1 MNKTEMFA
9 AITAQR
15 LRLCDTLDSLTDAEW
30 GAASLCVGWRVR
42 DVVGHLVGILEPT
55 RLQAFVG
62 IAKARNFHRY
72 TNRLAIANGARDPKE
87 LAATY
92 RHLAGKNFT
101 PPGLG
106 PIAPLSDI
114 CIHTR
119 DIERPL
125 GRPSTLV
132 RTDLEAVTAFICG
145 GRAPF
150 FVPFSR
156 TKGLRLVAT
165 DLGWSRGQGDEIS
178 GPAEALVMAVAGRRH
193 ALNDVTGP
201 GIQKLAARLG

>member
-1 MNKTEMFA
+1 MNKNEMFA

-15 LRLCDTLDSLTDAEW
+15 LRLCDTLDSLTEAEW
-30 GAASLCVGWRVR
+30 NAASLCVGWRVR

-62 IAKARNFHRY
+62 LAKARNFDRY
-72 TNRLAIANGARDPKE
+72 TNRLALANGARDPKE

-92 RHLAGKNFT
+92 RRLAGKNFS

-106 PIAPLSDI
+106 PIASLSDV

-132 RTDLEAVTAFICG
+132 RTDLEPVTAFICG

-193 ALNDVTGP
+193 ALKDVTGP
-201 GIQKLAARLG
+201 GVQKLTSRLG

>member
-1 MNKTEMFA
+1 MNKAETFA

-15 LRLCDTLDSLTDAEW
+15 LRLCDTLDTLTDDEW
-30 GAASLCVGWRVR
+30 NAASLCVGWRVR
-42 DVVGHLVGILEPT
+42 DVVGHLVGILETSGP
-55 RLQAFVG
+55 QAFVG
-62 IAKARNFHRY
+62 IVKARSFDRY
-72 TNRLAIANGARDPKE
+72 TNRVALRVGGREPKE
-87 LAATY
+87 LAAAY
-92 RHLAGKNFT
+92 RRLAGKNFS

-132 RTDLEAVTAFICG
+132 RSDLEAVTAFICG
-145 GRAPF
+145 GRAPG

-165 DLGWSRGQGDEIS
+165 DLGWSRGQGDEVT

-193 ALNDVTGP
+193 ALRDVTGP
-201 GIQKLAARLG
+201 GVQKLAARLS